1 MKKPIIWKLAAL
13 AALMAA
19 MVTGCGSSENAG
31 EKEQVTENV
40 KATTQPGNQ
49 VASEDEMTVH
59 QDVVEEGMEP
69 IEGKD
74 IKDGV
79 YDVKVDSSSS
89 MFNVT
94 SCELTVK
101 DGEMTAVITMH
112 GTGYLKLFMGTGTE
126 AVQASEKDYIPYV
139 ENKNGEHTFEIPVEA
154 MDAGI
159 DCTAFSKNK
168 EKWYDRVLVFR
179 ADSLPAEALEGMITT
194 LDSLGLAEGLY
205 TVDVT
210 LAGGSGRAEVE
221 SPAML
226 RIEGGRAFATIVWGS
241 SNYEYMKVDEQQ
253 YDLVNTD
260 GNSTFEIPVSQ
271 FDWKMPVSASTT
283 AMSTPHEIEY
293 ALKFD
298 SASIVPV
305 Q

>member
-40 KATTQPGNQ
+40 KTTTQPGNQ

-101 DGEMTAVITMH
+101 DGEMTAVMTMH

-126 AVQASEKDYIPYV
+126 AAQASEKDYIPYV
-139 ENKNGEHTFEIPVEA
+139 ENKNREHTFEIPVEA
-154 MDAGI
+154 LDAGI

-253 YDLVNTD
+253 YDLVNTE
-260 GNSTFEIPVSQ
+260 GNSAFEIPVSQ
-271 FDWKMPVSASTT
+271 FDWKMPVAASTT

-293 ALKFD
+293 TLKFD